1 MVQQRLW
8 LVFPFH
14 EKVVLNPINPIT
26 DGCAAAIDYYHP
38 LPWAVFITGMETVAS
53 SCHNPTQLN
62 LKKNLSENGEDF

>member
-1 MVQQRLW
+1 MVQQQLG

-26 DGCAAAIDYYHP
+26 DGCAAAIDYSHP
-38 LPWAVFITGMETVAS
+38 LPWAVFITGMETVTS
-53 SCHNPTQLN
+53 SRHNPTQLN